1 MKVVKFGGSSLADG
15 AQLTKVLNIIKAD
28 PDRKIVVVSAPGKR
42 FATDQKITDLLIK
55 LAGQVR
61 IGSDYQQTL
70 AVVKERYDAI
80 IQQLS
85 LETKA
90 VELIDRNFAQLLH
103 SEYAS
108 FSEQLDAFKASGE
121 DNNAQLV
128 ALFFEQSGLPAKYVS
143 PKEAGLYVTDEPG
156 HAQILSETYDNLA
169 RLKDTSKCIIF
180 PGFFGVTKNG
190 KKVTF
195 ARGGS
200 DITGAV
206 LANGVHADLYENFTD
221 VDAIYAADPRYVTK
235 PQQIQHLTY
244 REMRE
249 LSYSGFSVFHHEAI
263 RPAIMANI
271 PIEVKN
277 TNNPT
282 APGTLI
288 TKEKPLDAN
297 DVTGVAASH
306 GFESIYISKY
316 LMNDEVGFG
325 STALEVMAQRG
336 ISVEHMPTGID
347 EMSLVVKEKQINDS
361 QEEELLAEL
370 KERLQA
376 DDVHRQTN
384 LTLIMVVGE
393 KMATTIG
400 TAAKAMTAL
409 ANEGIGIRL
418 FNQSS
423 SGISIMFALEEKDEK
438 KPSKHYMKP
447 FLMKK
452 SEKRLAGGDWQ
463 SLGVYNA
470 TKNSGNYF

>member
-15 AQLTKVLNIIKAD
+15 VQLEKVLNIVSSDK
-28 PDRKIVVVSAPGKR
+28 DRKVVVVSAPGKR
-42 FATDQKITDLLIK
+42 FDKDKKITDLLIK
-55 LAGQVR
+55 LAEEVHED
-61 IGSDYQQTL
+61 SDYRQTL
-70 AVVKERYDAI
+70 NAVKERYNTTI
-80 IQQLS
+80 KQLS
-85 LETKA
+85 LGSEAT
-90 VELIDRNFAQLLH
+90 ELIDRNFSQLLRGQY
-103 SEYAS
+103 SS
-108 FSEQLDAFKASGE
+108 FAEQLDAFKASGE
-121 DNNAQLV
+121 DNNAQLI
-128 ALFFEQSGLPAKYVS
+128 ALFFVKSGLPARYVS
-143 PKEAGLYVTDEPG
+143 PEDAGLYVTDEPG
-156 HAQILSETYDNLA
+156 HAQILPESYNNLA
-169 RLKDTSKCIIF
+169 NLRDPSECIVF
-180 PGFFGVTKNG
+180 PGFFGVSKSG

-221 VDAIYAADPRYVTK
+221 VDAIYAADPHYITS
-235 PQQIQHLTY
+235 PQQVRHLTY

-277 TNNPT
+277 TNNPSS
-282 APGTLI
+282 PGTLI
-288 TKEKPLDAN
+288 TKKQPVGAN
-297 DVTGVAASH
+297 DVTGIAASH
-306 GFESIYISKY
+306 GFESIYIAKY

-325 STALEVMAQRG
+325 SAALEVMAHHG

-347 EMSLVVKEKQINDS
+347 EMSLVVKEKQINS
-361 QEEELLAEL
+361 IQERELLAEL
-370 KERLQA
+370 KDKLQA

-384 LTLIMVVGE
+384 LTLIMLVGE

-409 ANEGIGIRL
+409 ASEGIGIRL

-438 KPSKHYMKP
+438 KAIQALYRT
-447 FLMKK
+447 F
-452 SEKRLAGGDWQ
+452 
-463 SLGVYNA
+463 
-470 TKNSGNYF
+470 F